1 MNFAKVLRTTFLT
14 EHPQWLLLK
23 YVSSFRNPKNCQSI
37 TQAVKVYFKKE
48 GLRQSPGRS
57 SQAKPLEK
65 LDI

>member
-1 MNFAKVLRTTFLT
+1 MNFAKVLRTSFLT

-23 YVSSFRNPKNCQSI
+23 YVSSFRSPENCQSI

-48 GLRQSPGRS
+48 GLRQSPS
-57 SQAKPLEK
+57 SNSQAKRLEK